1 MPALTE
7 EWFTPPIA
15 ESDQDEEGGSHNVRI
30 FKPIER
36 NERCLN
42 HSSASSQR
50 AGHNKSTGIMQ
61 ERTRDPQR
69 SSQHAARKR
78 RTKAVQEIAISVKAD
93 ENNRL
98 QPVAL
103 AIDVLSFV
111 QGLLQSAKDASIRL
125 SPGTAVA
132 NTVIRLKDRLKV
144 ILEKV
149 RICQDL
155 STNSANKAFRQ
166 FVTRDEVSAILSNG
180 RNQ

>member
-1 MPALTE
+1 MNAVSTTLQRLLSALVIT
-7 EWFTPPIA
+7 
-15 ESDQDEEGGSHNVRI
+15 
-30 FKPIER
+30 
-36 NERCLN
+36 
-42 HSSASSQR
+42 R
-50 AGHNKSTGIMQ
+50 A
-61 ERTRDPQR
+61 
-69 SSQHAARKR
+69 
-78 RTKAVQEIAISVKAD
+78 QEIAISVKAD